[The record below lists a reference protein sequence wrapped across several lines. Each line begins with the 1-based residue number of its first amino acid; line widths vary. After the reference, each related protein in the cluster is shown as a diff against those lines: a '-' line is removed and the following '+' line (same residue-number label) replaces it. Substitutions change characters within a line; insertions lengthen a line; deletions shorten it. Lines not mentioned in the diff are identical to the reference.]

1 MTLALSSMNKLTMT
15 FFGKIECYRLLK
27 TSFKSVNF
35 WEDKNSRINWVRVRL
50 IALLLSQMDACNE
63 GEIERFGI
71 DDKH

>member
-15 FFGKIECYRLLK
+15 FFDKIECYRLLK
-27 TSFKSVNF
+27 TSYKSVNF
-35 WEDKNSRINWVRVRL
+35 WEDKNLRINWVRVRL

-63 GEIERFGI
+63 AEIERFGI